1 MLKVDI
7 NLLFTAI
14 NLLVLYILMK
24 LFLFKPIHKI
34 LEKRQGIV
42 DKNLADAD
50 AARTSALAMEQQHSQ
65 ALKGID
71 QERKTVLDQARK
83 EASQEY
89 ERIMADA
96 NHQAKNVIEDARVEA
111 EKQKADILRK
121 AHSEITDMVI
131 AATAKVIS
139 GPVQNDP
146 GLYDKFLEK
155 AGESVDEAS
164 H

>member
-14 NLLVLYILMK
+14 NLLVLYILMR

-34 LEKRQGIV
+34 LKERQDIV

-50 AARTSALAMEQQHSQ
+50 AARANALELERQHSESME
-65 ALKGID
+65 GIA
-71 QERKTVLDQARK
+71 QERRAVLDQARK
-83 EASQEY
+83 EAFQEY
-89 ERIMADA
+89 ERIVADA
-96 NHQAKNVIEDARVEA
+96 SHQAENVIEDARAEA

-131 AATAKVIS
+131 AATAKVVS
-139 GPVQNDP
+139 GSVQDDP

-155 AGESVDEAS
+155 AGESVDQAS

>member
-1 MLKVDI
+1 MLRVDI

-24 LFLFKPIHKI
+24 LFLFKPVHKI
-34 LEKRQGIV
+34 LEERQNIV

-50 AARTSALAMEQQHSQ
+50 AARTSALALEQQHSQ
-65 ALKGID
+65 ALEGID
-71 QERKTVLDQARK
+71 QERKTVLDQARR

-89 ERIMADA
+89 ERILADA
-96 NHQAKNVIEDARVEA
+96 SHQAENVIEDARAEA

-121 AHSEITDMVI
+121 AHSEIADMVV
-131 AATAKVIS
+131 AATARVVGGS
-139 GPVQNDP
+139 VQDDT